1 MTRRRWVGLA
11 AVVLFAVVFL
21 RLTWFAPPPEQK
33 DFGRY
38 RVVKVEGILQGVP
51 IVGLLLAG
59 SSDLLCRPSQ
69 ELYFERI
76 KLATCE
82 TPSGSWNGP
91 PQPIPDPF
99 CFAIAPDGSSASYW
113 HETDHC
119 GVRSGPPTKAPGVY
133 FHSAAEGERLL
144 YGSGDGVRQLWGREF
159 AAGGIIIGLGYP
171 KGLRV
176 IGPDGVERVEIRVVG
191 PDGVERLEIRSPEPR
206 TEHR

>member
-1 MTRRRWVGLA
+1 
-11 AVVLFAVVFL
+11 
-21 RLTWFAPPPEQK
+21 
-33 DFGRY
+33 
-38 RVVKVEGILQGVP
+38 VKVEGILQGVP
-51 IVGLLLAG
+51 IVGLLFAG

-119 GVRSGPPTKAPGVY
+119 GVRTGSPAKAPGVY